1 MPGGGTAWLQVK
13 LNRAQRQYSVARL
26 KRLPPKSIRLVMA
39 QSVLIKLSENL
50 PFFSHCKENAVLVIG
65 L

>member
-1 MPGGGTAWLQVK
+1 MPGGGRVWLQVK
-13 LNRAQRQYSVARL
+13 LNHAQRQYSVARL
-26 KRLPPKSIRLVMA
+26 KTLATQSIRLVMA

-50 PFFSHCKENAVLVIG
+50 PSFSHCKENAVLIIR